1 MAWWFPAPSPMIKVK
16 TMKSLLLLTFLSL
29 PVFAADVSAGKAIY
43 DKTCTSCH
51 MANGEGLAG
60 AFPPLNKSDY
70 FKKSNPAQI
79 IKILDQGLS
88 GEVTVNG
95 QKFVSAMPPQNLND
109 QEITDVLNY
118 VSVAMNSG
126 KPIFKVDQVK
136 KLRVPK

>member
-1 MAWWFPAPSPMIKVK
+1 
-16 TMKSLLLLTFLSL
+16 MKSLLLLLTA
-29 PVFAADVSAGKAIY
+29 FASFQVLAIDVSAGKAIY

-51 MANGEGLAG
+51 MANGDGLPG

-79 IKILDQGLS
+79 IKILDQGLN

-95 QKFVSAMPPQNLND
+95 QKFESAMPAQNLSD

-118 VSVAMNSG
+118 VSVTMNSG
-126 KPIFKVDQVK
+126 KPIFKMDQVK